1 MPIPI
6 SAQGVAEKMLEILV
20 REIGLK
26 AGHDVPDQHL
36 KQRYRAHSHDAANLK
51 VGFEYAC
58 DRGWLE
64 YDGARQLFRLTE
76 DGYQYAR

>member
-20 REIGLK
+20 RDIGLK
-26 AGHDVPDQHL
+26 AGQDVPDQQL
-36 KQRYRAHSHDAANLK
+36 KERYRAHRHDAANLK
-51 VGFEYAC
+51 VGFKYAG

-64 YDGARQLFRLTE
+64 YDTARDVFRLTE

>member
-26 AGHDVPDQHL
+26 TGQDVPGQQL
-36 KQRYRAHSHDAANLK
+36 KERYRTHRHDAADLK
-51 VGFEYAC
+51 VGFKYAC
-58 DRGWLE
+58 DHGWLE
-64 YDGARQLFRLTE
+64 CDAARDVFRLTE
-76 DGYQYAR
+76 DGYQYAQ